1 MCNTLAVDILNT
13 LDHLSK
19 KVSGDFFI
27 HHSKLWTFF
36 RFKYVLAIIAKI
48 AIFLQIKGDI
58 WAIFDNVFLANLNF
72 WSWFDVKKT
81 NLDDFA
87 VITQDFVYI
96 CLCLEFSFFTKFV
109 IYFDCEKLLLTIDST
124 LVNGVICP
132 RYLLF
137 KNNFAFKIF
146 SNWLLRIGKFFFLG
160 RLIWNCRSY
169 IMIRFLRLLISN
181 SSWRH
186 LIYY

>member
-58 WAIFDNVFLANLNF
+58 WAIFD
-72 WSWFDVKKT
+72 KT

-169 IMIRFLRLLISN
+169 IMISF
-181 SSWRH
+181 
-186 LIYY
+186 